1 MEVENMRELFESL
14 EPRKAMT
21 FFYEISQ
28 IPRGSGH
35 ELEISRYLEKF
46 AKERGLKH
54 HKDPLNNVWIRK
66 EAHPEKKDR
75 PGVILQGHMDMVW
88 EKNQDRVFDFLKEP
102 IPLVLEGDI
111 LRADGTTLGA
121 DNGIGVALALAL
133 LDDTTHKLPLLEGVF
148 TVDEERGL
156 TGALAFDATPLKGR
170 ILINLDSED
179 DDEILTSC
187 AGGVRI
193 NYHMPVERKA
203 LPEGMLRCK
212 ITVEGLKGGHSGMDI
227 NKGRGNANHLMGRV
241 LYALNE
247 EMQIAL
253 EDVHGGAKDNA
264 IPRESYTLLYA
275 ESGERENLEL
285 TVQSF
290 QRKASKEY
298 AKNDEEIRI
307 RWEWLSEV
315 GERPMDSN
323 STQKV
328 IALLLNIP
336 NGVHSMSEELEGLP
350 VSSQNLGVVETFYD
364 SVQFSVAARSSSQSK
379 KEELLAINQ
388 SLGRQFGARM
398 EKTGDYPGWSYARD
412 SRIRDLAVAVYERRF
427 GTKPKVVA
435 VHAGVEC
442 GIFGD
447 KIPGLDMISV
457 GPNIRDVH
465 SPREQLSLSSTR
477 KTWSFLV
484 DLLESI

>member
-1 MEVENMRELFESL
+1 MREIFEAL
-14 EPRKAMT
+14 EPKKAMT

-35 ELEISRYLEKF
+35 ELEISRYLENF
-46 AKERGLKH
+46 AKERGLEH
-54 HKDPLNNVWIRK
+54 HKDEWNNVWIRK

-88 EKNQDRVFDFLKEP
+88 EKNQETVFDFLKSP
-102 IPLVLEGDI
+102 IPLVVDGDVV
-111 LRADGTTLGA
+111 RADGTTLGA

-133 LDDTTHKLPLLEGVF
+133 LDDTAHKFPLLEGVF

-156 TGALAFDATPLKGR
+156 TGALAFDATSLKGS

-187 AGGVRI
+187 AGGVRV
-193 NYHMPVERKA
+193 NYHLPVRRTGVR
-203 LPEGMLRCK
+203 EGMLRCRVV
-212 ITVEGLKGGHSGMDI
+212 VEGLKGGHSGMDI
-227 NKGRGNANHLMGRV
+227 NKGRGNANHLLGRI
-241 LYALNE
+241 LYALDE
-247 EMQIAL
+247 EMEIAL
-253 EDVHGGAKDNA
+253 EHVGGGAKDNA
-264 IPRESYTLLYA
+264 IPREASGLLYA
-275 ESGERENLEL
+275 ESGERENLERI
-285 TVQSF
+285 VKSF
-290 QRKASKEY
+290 QKYVSREY
-298 AKNDEEIRI
+298 AKNDGEIRI
-307 RWEWLSEV
+307 RWDWLSEP
-315 GERPMDSN
+315 GEKPLDPDS
-323 STQKV
+323 TRKV

-336 NGVHSMSEELEGLP
+336 NGVHSLSEELEGMP
-350 VSSQNLGVVETFYD
+350 VSSQNLGVVETYED
-364 SVQFSVAARSSSQSK
+364 RVQFSVAARSSSPSK
-379 KEELLAINQ
+379 KEELLAINL
-388 SLGRQFGARM
+388 SLGDQFGAKM
-398 EKTGDYPGWSYARD
+398 EKTGDYPGWSYSSD
-412 SRIRDLAVAVYERRF
+412 SKIRELAVDVYEKRF
-427 GTKPKVVA
+427 GTKPRVVA

-447 KIPGLDMISV
+447 KIPGLDMISI